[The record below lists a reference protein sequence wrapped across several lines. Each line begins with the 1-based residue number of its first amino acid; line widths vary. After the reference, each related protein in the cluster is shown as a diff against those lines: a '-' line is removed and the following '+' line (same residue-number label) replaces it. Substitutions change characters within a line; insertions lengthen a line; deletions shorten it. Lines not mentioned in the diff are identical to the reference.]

1 MTDKLI
7 KRNKKLGLA
16 MGLGKLEGIDNEVS
30 CCYECDQLT
39 HDSFETYWNE
49 KGEPFCEACFL
60 DNIFESRVVGDIIRI
75 DEE

>member
-1 MTDKLI
+1 MENPRKRGIRVLMT
-7 KRNKKLGLA
+7 KRKSHKKLGLA

-39 HDSFETYWNE
+39 NDSFETYWNE

-60 DNIFESRVVGDIIRI
+60 DDFE
-75 DEE
+75 E